1 MAKTVN
7 FTYDYPYLGYDEKK
21 KYGNKWSVSQTT
33 LNGCYTYPMLFN
45 NMVPKCSYL
54 KISGTITNTG
64 SGTVL
69 GLSWGLLAYKQS
81 YGWETLK
88 TFTMPSDGEFTVECT
103 INNYNITQFACVPSS
118 NPGSSRG
125 WTSWFSVEKLTITES
140 ITTTD
145 FVTTD
150 FVSGF
155 FLNNYGV
162 EQKPNEVF
170 VDVGGTL
177 TRVRKA
183 LANID
188 GTLSELPMAYSS
200 YMKTTSETMRLY
212 EYIPKETG
220 NYRIKVNIA
229 RGDHEAR
236 IYSSTFLQ
244 LTDGY
249 TYDKTL
255 EFTANTAYY
264 ITLTHYYS
272 AEESESNLL
281 VYRV

>member
-1 MAKTVN
+1 MAKTIS
-7 FTYDYPYLGYDEKK
+7 FTYDYPYPYYNEKCRYGI
-21 KYGNKWSVSQTT
+21 KYASSSTS
-33 LNGCYTYPMLFN
+33 LNGCNIYTVIFN
-45 NMVPKCSYL
+45 NTVPRCSYF

-69 GLSWGLLAYKQS
+69 GLNWDFFVYRQS
-81 YGWETLK
+81 YGWVNLK
-88 TFTMPSDGEFTVECT
+88 TFVMPADGIFEVESAVGS
-103 INNYNITQFACVPSS
+103 YNITNFAVAPSS
-118 NPGSSRG
+118 NPGSSRAWG
-125 WTSWFSVEKLTITES
+125 SSYSVKKLTINES

-150 FVSGF
+150 FISGF
-155 FLNNYGV
+155 FLNDYGV

-170 VDVGGTL
+170 VNIGETL

-183 LANID
+183 LVNLE

-200 YMKTTSETMRLY
+200 YFKTTSETMRLY

-220 NYRIKVNIA
+220 TYRIKVNRA
-229 RGDHEAR
+229 KGDHEAR
-236 IYSSTFLQ
+236 IYSSAFVQ
-244 LTDGY
+244 LNDGY
-249 TYDKTL
+249 TYDETL
-255 EFTANTAYY
+255 ELTANTTYY

-281 VYRV
+281 VYKV